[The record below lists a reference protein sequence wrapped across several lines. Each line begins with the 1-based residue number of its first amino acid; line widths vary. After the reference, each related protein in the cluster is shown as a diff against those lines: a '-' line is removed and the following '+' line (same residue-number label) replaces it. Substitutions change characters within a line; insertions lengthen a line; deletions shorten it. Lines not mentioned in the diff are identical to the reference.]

1 MKEFSSLESMKFYRE
16 RLVLPHDPD
25 NKQKG
30 SIIYFLNTSKDGIA
44 CIMNN
49 DHKVIANM
57 GHIYKTYFYNH
68 VSLVRCIKSPKIKT
82 VSTTLAK
89 AKATRLTDYA
99 EMSDKV
105 DNIRTPITA
114 DACLGKNVVYD
125 LSPVEKL
132 YSTNPKIKKFFI
144 KDKLTSFFDTVYAA
158 VTNPIGSNDAYKL
171 NNVVMVDL
179 DEYASYVKS
188 GNGPYHVLSNII
200 LLLRRSEKF
209 IVEFSKYDMKFLFYS
224 KNGYFVL
231 DMTKDLLKSN
241 MSVLKTILK
250 RIGTNL
256 NTEVVVNDVEKVE
269 IARKVSMVGMK
280 QGFSGDVDDD
290 VIDDSEDTVE
300 DDIISPDE
308 DIIKTVSD
316 KIDDVD
322 DLEDESKM
330 SEIEAEIFNNEE
342 IKKEYANAILNKKT
356 KNKSNQSLKRDQ
368 MLREK
373 QKDIVVKT
381 KTIGELNAIADIPDI
396 PKQEV
401 KRLPKTYK
409 NVRNVKFANFEQT
422 YMDTMYEKHIS
433 EMITCMND
441 KTLPV
446 NVVDVK
452 VEDTSDSLTM
462 KETYTVILE
471 DESRRRHTLKFNL
484 PKFIDNKFMYVN
496 GNKKT
501 IQKQFFVY
509 PVVKTGPDEVQICTN
524 YQKIF
529 ISRVGKKF
537 SQNSERFR
545 KLMIDQKY
553 SGYIFATKGCNT
565 DVNKDYLTCLEYDE
579 FAKSYNVITV
589 GSATFIFNA
598 KLIEEEFDGK
608 YKSTLDKILVGY
620 TIKGK
625 TKEPIFYDTKNP
637 EHEDLISLMID
648 YIPNEEARED
658 FRKYSVG
665 KKYTHTT
672 AVIMTHSVP
681 VAVLLSFFEGLDAL
695 VRKFNDPTVVF
706 SDKKNLGDNYMY
718 IKFKDGYLCYPM
730 ANMEACMMFNGFT
743 EISTS
748 LYTIEEM
755 NDRTT
760 YLDIFKDLL
769 GTSYVAGGFI
779 NYYDFMIDPITLEVL
794 ELLQYPTDIVSLTIF
809 ANNMLAD
816 NKYTSDQNLNQYRL
830 RENEVVAAI
839 LYKNIAR
846 AYSRYRQTA
855 NNPNPVKIT
864 MDENAVIKELM
875 ALPTVEDYSTL
886 SPMVEIHKSSTVS
899 MKGANGLNLDRA
911 YKADKRAF
919 DDSMIGVCGIST
931 DPGPNCGKVRQLVAE
946 PSVTNALGFMELN
959 NRGDLSKL
967 EDVNLSVP
975 IEMLT
980 PMSATH
986 DDPTRNAMATKQTC
1000 HVIPVR
1006 DNCPILIS
1014 TGMDQSIHY
1023 RTGNDFSV
1031 VAKQD
1036 GKVVEYNEKNHIM
1049 VVEYKDGTKQAVDIA
1064 PHAVK
1069 NGGGGFYLIN
1079 QLTSNYK
1086 LNQTFKKDD
1095 ILAYDPKFYKEQGK
1109 FGNRLT
1115 MGSLTKVACISNFST
1130 FEDSAFITKRMS
1142 EALATD
1148 ITMQKTIILGANS
1161 NVEYIVKPGD
1171 NIRIGDDLIR
1181 YETSYDD
1188 SELNKL
1194 LSNVRDDMKEEIV
1207 NLGKSKMQS
1216 SYTGVVS
1223 DVVIYSTA
1231 ELDELSPSLRKI
1243 VKSYQDTIKSKEKVL
1258 DKYDKESQSAVYR
1271 MGVLMD
1277 KPSTTVKADEY
1288 GKVKGYDV
1296 GRGVLIEFYITY
1308 HDELS
1313 DGDKLAAFTANKNTI
1328 GFQVKRG
1335 YEPYSEFR
1343 PYEEIS
1349 APVAPSAILQR
1360 NTPSMVTTG
1369 CCYKVLI
1376 ELKRQLYNIL
1386 TGEDYNEVLKQKQPY
1401 MSINSSSVKESYD
1414 RELTDNEL
1422 SVLET
1427 VYNIHKEN
1435 DYYKTPKGF
1444 CDGDMIVALHESIDM
1459 SKLLNGFKLSCDNY
1473 NAIIDI
1479 DRGMIVATE
1488 DIDPYD
1494 DIIVNLEV

>member
-1 MKEFSSLESMKFYRE
+1 MKKLHALESMKYYRE
-16 RLVLPHDPD
+16 RLVLPHNETN
-25 NKQKG
+25 NKHKG
-30 SIIYFLNTSKDGIA
+30 SLIYFLNTSKDSIA
-44 CIMNN
+44 ALLKNEHN
-49 DHKVIANM
+49 VISNV
-57 GHIYKTYFYNH
+57 GTLYKTYYYDH
-68 VSLVRCIKSPKIKT
+68 TTLVRCIKSPKVKG
-82 VSTTLAK
+82 VSTTLAN

-99 EMSDKV
+99 IIADKV
-105 DNIRTPITA
+105 DGIKTPININT
-114 DACLGKNVVYD
+114 CMGNNIMYD
-125 LSPVEKL
+125 LSPIETL
-132 YSTNPKIKKFFI
+132 YSQHPIVKKFYI
-144 KDKLTSFFDTVYAA
+144 NDRILSFFNTFGTVINKDLGGDHPY
-158 VTNPIGSNDAYKL
+158 TKYIT
-171 NNVVMVDL
+171 MVNL
-179 DEYASYVKS
+179 DEYENYVK
-188 GNGPYHVLSNII
+188 NGTGVYHVLSNIFLI
-200 LLLRRSEKF
+200 LRRSESF
-209 IVEFSKYDMKFLFYS
+209 ITEFSAPKLKFLFYS
-224 KNGYFVL
+224 KNGYFL
-231 DMTKDLLKSN
+231 FDMNTDLVKSN
-241 MSVLKTILK
+241 VSKLKTILK
-250 RIGTNL
+250 KLGVDL
-256 NTEVVVNDVEKVE
+256 NPDIVVDDVEATDV
-269 IARKVSMVGMK
+269 ARKVSMIGMK
-280 QGFSGDVDDD
+280 RGFSGEV
-290 VIDDSEDTVE
+290 DSETVDE
-300 DDIISPDE
+300 DDASVDEDIISPDDE
-308 DIIKTVSD
+308 IVKTVSA
-316 KIDDVD
+316 KIDDVVDLD
-322 DLEDESKM
+322 DDIKL
-330 SEIEAEIFNNEE
+330 SEIEGEIFGDEE
-342 IKKEYANAILNKKT
+342 TKKKYMDAVLDKKT
-356 KNKSNQSLKRDQ
+356 KAKSNKSLARDK

-381 KTIGELNAIADIPDI
+381 KTIGELSAIADVPDI
-396 PKQEV
+396 PKTEV
-401 KRLPKTYK
+401 KKLPKTYK
-409 NVRNVKFANFEQT
+409 NTRNVKFANFEQT
-422 YMDTMYEKHIS
+422 YMDTLYEKHIS
-433 EMITCMND
+433 DMITCMND
-441 KTLPV
+441 KSLPV
-446 NVVDVK
+446 TVVDVK
-452 VEDTSDSLTM
+452 VKDTSDSLTM
-462 KETYTVILE
+462 KETYTVTLE
-471 DESRRRHTLKFNL
+471 DENRRRHTLKFNL

-529 ISRVGKKF
+529 ITRVGRKF

-545 KLMIDQKY
+545 KLMTDDKY
-553 SGYIFATKGCNT
+553 KGYIYSTTGCNT
-565 DVNKDYLTCLEYDE
+565 TANKDYLTCLEYDE
-579 FAKSYNVITV
+579 FAKTYNVITV
-589 GSATFIFNA
+589 GSATFMFNA
-598 KLIEEEFDGK
+598 KLLDQEFDGK

-625 TKEPIFYDTKNP
+625 VKEPIFYNTKNA
-637 EHEDLISLMID
+637 EHTDLISLMVS
-648 YIPNEEARED
+648 YIPNEDVKEE

-665 KKYTHTT
+665 KKYMHTT
-672 AVIMTHSVP
+672 AKIMTHPVP
-681 VAVLLSFFEGLDAL
+681 VVILLSFFEGLDTV

-706 SDKKNLGDNYMY
+706 SDKKNLGDTYMY

-730 ANMEACMMFNGFT
+730 ANIEACMLFNGFT
-743 EISTS
+743 EMSTS

-755 NDRTT
+755 NDRAT
-760 YLDIFKDLL
+760 YLDIFQDLL

-794 ELLQYPTDIVSLTIF
+794 ELLQYPTDLVSLTIF

-816 NKYTSDQNLNQYRL
+816 NKYVFDQNLNQYRL
-830 RENEVVAAI
+830 RENEIVAAI

-855 NNPNPVKIT
+855 NNPNPVKIS

-886 SPMVEIHKSSTVS
+886 SPMVEIHKASTVS

-946 PSVTNALGFMELN
+946 PTVTNALGFMDLN

-975 IEMLT
+975 VEMLT

-986 DDPTRNAMATKQTC
+986 DDPNRNAMATKQTC
-1000 HVIPVR
+1000 HVIPVK

-1014 TGMDQSIHY
+1014 TGMDQGIHY

-1036 GKVVEYNEKNHIM
+1036 GKVIEYDEKNYIM

-1069 NGGGGFYLIN
+1069 NGGGGFYLMN

-1095 ILAYDPKFYKEQGK
+1095 ILAYDPKYYKEQGK

-1130 FEDSAFITKRMS
+1130 FEDSAFITKHMS

-1148 ITMQKTIILGANS
+1148 ITMQKTVILGANA
-1161 NVEYIVKPGD
+1161 NVEYIVKPGQ
-1171 NIRIGDDLIR
+1171 NIRIGDELIK

-1194 LSNVRDDMKEEIV
+1194 LSNIRDDMKEEIV
-1207 NLGKSKMQS
+1207 NLGKSRVTS

-1223 DVVIYSTA
+1223 DVVVYCTA
-1231 ELDELSPSLRKI
+1231 EMDELSPSLRKV
-1243 VKSYQDTIKSKEKVL
+1243 VKSYQDTIKAKEKVL

-1277 KPSTTVKADEY
+1277 KPSGMVKPDEY
-1288 GKVKGYDV
+1288 GKVKGYDI

-1335 YEPYSEFR
+1335 YEPYSEYR

-1360 NTPSMVTTG
+1360 NTPSMVITG

-1376 ELKRQLYNIL
+1376 ELKRSLYELL
-1386 TGEDYNEVLKQKQPY
+1386 TGESFNEILKQKQPY
-1401 MSINSSSVKESYD
+1401 MDTNKSVKEATD
-1414 RELTDNEL
+1414 RELTDGEL
-1422 SVLET
+1422 AVLET
-1427 VYNIHKEN
+1427 VYSLSKNG
-1435 DYYKTPKGF
+1435 DCYKTPKGF
-1444 CDGDMIVALHESIDM
+1444 CEGDMIIALNENVDM
-1459 SKLLNGFKLSCDNY
+1459 SRLLNGFKLSDENY
-1473 NAIIDI
+1473 NAVIDV

-1488 DIDPYD
+1488 TISPYD
-1494 DIIVNLEV
+1494 DIIINLQ